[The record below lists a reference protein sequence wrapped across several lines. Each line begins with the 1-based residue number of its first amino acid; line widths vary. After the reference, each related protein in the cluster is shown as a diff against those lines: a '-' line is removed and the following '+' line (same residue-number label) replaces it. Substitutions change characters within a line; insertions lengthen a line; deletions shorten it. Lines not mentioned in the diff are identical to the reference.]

1 MEYVLGPVLA
11 VLISMKFTDFTN
23 KRCASDR
30 HKEIDAYRAEVQS
43 LIAQNTSN
51 VSQQTLKMMM
61 PMAKS
66 VNEINKQLGL

>member
-23 KRCASDR
+23 KRCAAER
-30 HKEIDAYRAEVQS
+30 TKALEIHRDEVNS
-43 LIAQNTSN
+43 LITQNTAN

>member
-1 MEYVLGPVLA
+1 MEYVVGPVLA
-11 VLISMKFTDFTN
+11 LLIGMKFTDFTN

-43 LIAQNTSN
+43 LIAANTSN

>member
-1 MEYVLGPVLA
+1 MEYVVGPVLA
-11 VLISMKFTDFTN
+11 LLIGMKFTDFTN
-23 KRCASDR
+23 KRCAAER
-30 HKEIDAYRAEVQS
+30 TKEIAAYKAEVTS